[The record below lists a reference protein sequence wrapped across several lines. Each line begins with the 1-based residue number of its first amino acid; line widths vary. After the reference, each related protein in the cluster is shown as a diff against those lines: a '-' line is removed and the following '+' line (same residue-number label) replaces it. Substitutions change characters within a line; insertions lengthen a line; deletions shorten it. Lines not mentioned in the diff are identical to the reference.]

1 MIRKTKLEIANEKK
15 ELRQEI
21 FDLKHPRNEKG
32 KFIHNA
38 NAEDVLIY
46 WKRRWGEKYGIGKS
60 EKGQEK

>member
-1 MIRKTKLEIANEKK
+1 MIRKTKIEIENEKQ
-15 ELRQEI
+15 ELRQEL

-38 NAEDVLIY
+38 NPEDVLIY
-46 WKRRWGEKYGIGKS
+46 WKRRWGEKYGIGQS

>member
-15 ELRQEI
+15 ELRQEL

-38 NAEDVLIY
+38 NPEDTLIY
-46 WKRRWGEKYGIGKS
+46 WRKRWGEKYGIGQS
-60 EKGQEK
+60 QEGQ